1 MKLIDERTPD
11 GSRHFAKL
19 PKIAPWE
26 TVRDHVLLLGIARV
40 VNYVGDGPGQPWL
53 DFTFRGHRFLI
64 HCHENQLRLFV
75 RDPQCSDLILYEVGL
90 HFERLL
96 GERRDEGAMDEGI
109 MDEGRD

>member
-26 TVRDHVLLLGIARV
+26 VVRDHVLLLGSARV
-40 VNYVGDGPGQPWL
+40 VNYVGEGPSEPWL

-64 HCHENQLRLFV
+64 HSHENQFRLFV

-90 HFERLL
+90 HFEQLL
-96 GERRDEGAMDEGI
+96 NPMGNEGTRDEGEPGPPMP
-109 MDEGRD
+109 